1 MSKFLEFIK
10 QLHQEIQEIKSI
22 EIASK
27 TNIYIYIYIERER
40 ERERLKQLK
49 ENNAINYMA

>member
-27 TNIYIYIYIERER
+27 TNIYIYIERER
-40 ERERLKQLK
+40 ERER
-49 ENNAINYMA
+49 ERD